1 MKPFYGADANK
12 GLGFTGGAAH
22 QLLEDLITGF
32 FNRFQHYMQFE
43 KIHAQMV
50 FAMRTAKLRFVLEP
64 RDRFLK
70 INRTLRTRDGYFL

>member
-1 MKPFYGADANK
+1 MKPFH
-12 GLGFTGGAAH
+12 GLTVNRSSVFTGGATH
-22 QLLEDLITGF
+22 QLLEELITGF

-70 INRTLRTRDGYFL
+70 INRTLRTCDGYFL